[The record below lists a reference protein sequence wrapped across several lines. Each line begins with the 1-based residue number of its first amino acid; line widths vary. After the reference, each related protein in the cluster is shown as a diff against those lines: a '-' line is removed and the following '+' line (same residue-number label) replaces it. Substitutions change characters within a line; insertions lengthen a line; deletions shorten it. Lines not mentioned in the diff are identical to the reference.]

1 MLIYSRSLSSRVP
14 HIRKVINNVT
24 DTTRIGPT
32 ASRLLDEVF
41 GDKELSLSV
50 LYNHDAKLKTSLRAA
65 EDKVVKDAEISTK
78 RIIQTFTLEYN
89 DPSFARVRCEVD
101 KVMSE
106 SVMSIYGDFSEL
118 TTPILTQVRS
128 LFDLITIYIHHKYIL
143 IQFHLIQCIG

>member
-14 HIRKVINNVT
+14 HIRKVINNIT
-24 DTTRIGPT
+24 DTTRTGPT
-32 ASRLLDEVF
+32 ASQLLDEVF

-50 LYNHDAKLKTSLRAA
+50 LYNHDSKLKTSLRAA
-65 EDKVVKDAEISTK
+65 EDKVVKDADISTN

-118 TTPILTQVRS
+118 TTPILTQVCS
-128 LFDLITIYIHHKYIL
+128 FFDLITIYIHHKYIL